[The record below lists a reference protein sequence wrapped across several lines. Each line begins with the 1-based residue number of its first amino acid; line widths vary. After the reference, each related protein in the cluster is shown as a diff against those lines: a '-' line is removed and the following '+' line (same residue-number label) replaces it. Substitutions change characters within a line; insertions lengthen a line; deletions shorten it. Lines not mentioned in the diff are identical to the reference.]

1 MVVLRIE
8 QSIIIHTEQNLFLSY
23 RSSGLISC
31 PFLNHVTGLLCG
43 FSTKVSNTV
52 FLFSIA
58 CFVPRCSMNFTSAA
72 NTNIFIT
79 KEQDIHTEKQQ
90 LTRKILEQCYTWM
103 SSKLVKCVL
112 SELFLSMNEWIEALQ
127 GPLQ

>member
-52 FLFSIA
+52 FLFSMA
-58 CFVPRCSMNFTSAA
+58 CFVPRCSINFTSAA
-72 NTNIFIT
+72 NKNDKYEAAVAT
-79 KEQDIHTEKQQ
+79 
-90 LTRKILEQCYTWM
+90 
-103 SSKLVKCVL
+103 
-112 SELFLSMNEWIEALQ
+112 ALQ
-127 GPLQ
+127 EHTLQ